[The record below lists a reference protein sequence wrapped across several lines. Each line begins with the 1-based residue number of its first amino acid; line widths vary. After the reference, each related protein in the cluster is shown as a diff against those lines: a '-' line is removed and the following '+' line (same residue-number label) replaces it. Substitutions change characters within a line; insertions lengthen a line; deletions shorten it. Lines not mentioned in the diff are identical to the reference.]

1 MTSNGPI
8 ILIRVEI
15 LTTGSDQPVD
25 VFCHLVDKGH
35 VKKALNKFDSPTENG
50 LWFLFPLSKEA

>member
-15 LTTGSDQPVD
+15 LTTVSDQPVD
-25 VFCHLVDKGH
+25 VFCHLVDNGH
-35 VKKALNKFDSPTENG
+35 MKKVLNKLDLPTKND
-50 LWFLFPLSKEA
+50 L

>member
-1 MTSNGPI
+1 MDGCGMTSNGPI

-50 LWFLFPLSKEA
+50 L